1 MWEFVFLFFLIAA
14 IVVLFALSIKI
25 VRPTQRGLV
34 ERLGKYHHY
43 AGQGIHFLI
52 PFVDAIVRINITEQM
67 VDAQQQEVITKDNLN
82 AKVDA
87 QIYFKVQD
95 SEEGVKRSQYKVNS
109 YQIQIVSLARTTLR
123 NIIGQLSFEEVNS
136 MRDKLNQELAKALDK
151 ETATWGISVVR
162 SELKE
167 IQPPQDVQ
175 ETMNKVLIAKNSK
188 IAAIDFATAK
198 ETEADGF
205 KRAAIRQAEGSAKA
219 IELNAEAQKRAE
231 ILKAEGEARAI
242 ELVNKAAD
250 QYFKGNAVDLKKL
263 ETLQSTLKD
272 NSKIIVSSDMPIM
285 ELISKIA
292 AVKENKKKTK

>member
-1 MWEFVFLFFLIAA
+1 MWEIFLVIIVAIAIILFL
-14 IVVLFALSIKI
+14 LSIKI

-52 PFVDAIVRINITEQM
+52 PFIDAIVRVNITEQM

-95 SEEGVKRSQYKVNS
+95 IEEGVKRSQYKVNN
-109 YQIQIVSLARTTLR
+109 YQVQIVALARTTLR

-167 IQPPQDVQ
+167 IQPPQDVL

-188 IAAIDFATAK
+188 TAAIDFATAK

-205 KRAAIRQAEGSAKA
+205 KRAAIRQAEG
-219 IELNAEAQKRAE
+219 QKTAE
-231 ILKAEGEARAI
+231 ILTAEGQAKAI

-250 QYFKGNAVDLKKL
+250 AYFKGNAVDLKKL
-263 ETLQSTLKD
+263 ETAQAMLKD
-272 NSKIIVSSDMPIM
+272 NSRI
-285 ELISKIA
+285 
-292 AVKENKKKTK
+292 